1 MFFEYQISK
10 VINELNR
17 SNKLRKFVGV
27 EVDNLKVDQ
36 IYEILSRSTVEQ
48 YVKFINE
55 ILNLFN
61 KDTRG
66 KYRTFIVDT
75 MPSACDFNLDKK
87 IYLLKSILKN

>member
-36 IYEILSRSTVEQ
+36 IYEILSRSTIEQ
-48 YVKFINE
+48 YVKFING

-61 KDTRG
+61 KDTMG
-66 KYRTFIVDT
+66 
-75 MPSACDFNLDKK
+75 
-87 IYLLKSILKN
+87 